1 MAMVASILVISCLA
15 VFVPTADAYA
25 ARYFG
30 LTFRAPVFV
39 PQDLCVNWYSGFLP
53 NLYTPAR
60 DYQMRLVA
68 TDLRIGRSHIYP
80 LSGTIGT
87 SLCTLPNNCVWQWR
101 GGPFQDSPVTFF
113 VGLQYSPG
121 LPSLTNDY
129 HRWVFGGL
137 RDPLTFPRAGFLTN
151 LQGWRAT
158 ELTFPSLT
166 FACEVVDSS
175 QAASI
180 TPPVTPETANL
191 TENAVRAITDDE
203 DASYTDAAA
212 SGPSS
217 KWLIGMMAAISVA
230 FVAAL

>member
-1 MAMVASILVISCLA
+1 MGIVAGMFVICCLSSLIPA
-15 VFVPTADAYA
+15 ADAYA

-30 LTFRAPVFV
+30 LSFRAPVFV
-39 PQDLCVNWYSGFLP
+39 PQDLCVSWYDGFLP

-87 SLCTLPNNCVWQWR
+87 SLCTLPSNCVWQWR

-175 QAASI
+175 AAATI
-180 TPPVTPETANL
+180 TPPVTDETANM
-191 TENAVRAITDDE
+191 TGNAVRAITDAE
-203 DASYTDAAA
+203 DANFTNAAV

-217 KWLIGMMAAISVA
+217 NWMIGLMASLLVSL
-230 FVAAL
+230 VAAL